1 MVDEILP
8 RSPPM
13 SHILVVDDEPSIC
26 WGLKEILGG
35 EGHNVSV
42 ASNGEDA
49 VKLARE
55 QCPDVVM
62 MDVCLPGIDGVNA
75 LGQIRDLSPNP
86 PPVVIMTA
94 FGSLDVAV
102 RSLTAGAFDYLPKP
116 FDLDQAVDVVQRAL
130 NRAESITHATE
141 QPLTSAKLLGR
152 SPVMQRVFK
161 EIALVAETDAAVL
174 ITGESGTGKELVADA
189 IHANS
194 KRRGGPFIP
203 ICLGALS
210 PQLIESELF
219 GHVKGAF
226 TGADTPRLG
235 LLQMADRGTVFLDEI
250 GDVPLPIQVKL
261 LRALERKE
269 VTPVG
274 DARPRPSDFRV
285 VAATNRSLPELVA
298 QGEFRADL
306 FFRLSAFQLQLPPL
320 RTRGDDITLLAEH
333 FLRQVASRSPG
344 FSPECLQ
351 VLHTR
356 TWPGNVRELRNSIE
370 HAAILARQETVQ
382 PHHLPAPQL
391 ADPGSPTQLSES
403 SIVDFVTDWVKR
415 RADSQG
421 ELTPAQWHDD
431 MLSLIEPPLIRA
443 ALAAAG
449 GHRAK
454 AADLLGW
461 HRGTLR
467 EKSRKYGI
475 DE

>member
-1 MVDEILP
+1 
-8 RSPPM
+8 M
-13 SHILVVDDEPSIC
+13 SHILVVDDEPAIC
-26 WGLKEILGG
+26 WGLKEILSD
-35 EGHNVSV
+35 EGHDV
-42 ASNGEDA
+42 AVANSGEEA
-49 VKLARE
+49 LKLARARR
-55 QCPDVVM
+55 PDIVL

-75 LGQIRDLSPNP
+75 LGQIRELGPTP

-102 RSLTAGAFDYLPKP
+102 RSLSAGAFDYLPKP
-116 FDLDQAVDVVQRAL
+116 FDLEQAVDVVQRAL
-130 NRAESITHATE
+130 TRAA
-141 QPLTSAKLLGR
+141 PAVASAELPSSGSPLLGR
-152 SPVMQRVFK
+152 SAAMQRVFK
-161 EIALVAETDAAVL
+161 EIALVADTDAAVL

-189 IHANS
+189 VHLNS
-194 KRRGGPFIP
+194 RRRSGPFIP

-226 TGADTPRLG
+226 TGADSPRLG
-235 LLQMADRGTVFLDEI
+235 LLQMADKGTVFLDEI

-274 DARPRPSDFRV
+274 DPRSRPSDFRV

-298 QGEFRADL
+298 EGEFRADL

-320 RTRGDDITLLAEH
+320 RSRGEDITLLAEH
-333 FLRQVASRSPG
+333 FLRQVAPQSAG

-351 VLHTR
+351 ELHAR
-356 TWPGNVRELRNSIE
+356 SWPGNVRELRNAVE
-370 HAAILARQETVQ
+370 HAAILARQEVVLPQ
-382 PHHLPAPQL
+382 HLPKPQI
-391 ADPGSPTQLSES
+391 AGTAVGGTLSEE
-403 SIVDFVTDWVKR
+403 SIAAFVTDWVKR
-415 RADSQG
+415 RHEG
-421 ELTPAQWHDD
+421 EPEASTATWHDD
-431 MLSLIEPPLIRA
+431 LLMLIEPPLIRA
-443 ALAAAG
+443 ALAAVG

-475 DE
+475 EE

>member
-1 MVDEILP
+1 MA
-8 RSPPM
+8 
-13 SHILVVDDEPSIC
+13 HILVVDDEPAIC
-26 WGLKEILGG
+26 WGLKEILSD
-35 EGHNVSV
+35 EGHDVAV
-42 ASNGEDA
+42 ASSGEEA
-49 VKLARE
+49 LTLARSRR
-55 QCPDVVM
+55 PDIVL

-75 LGQIRDLSPNP
+75 LGKIRELEPTP

-102 RSLTAGAFDYLPKP
+102 RSLSAGAFDYLPKP
-116 FDLDQAVDVVQRAL
+116 FDLEQAVDVVQRAL
-130 NRAESITHATE
+130 HRSAPATSSE
-141 QPLTSAKLLGR
+141 PPPTGGSPLLGR
-152 SPVMQRVFK
+152 SPAMQRVFK

-189 IHANS
+189 IHAHS
-194 KRRGGPFIP
+194 RRSQGPFIP

-226 TGADTPRLG
+226 TGAETPRLG

-285 VAATNRSLPELVA
+285 VAATNRSLPERVA
-298 QGEFRADL
+298 EGEFRADL

-320 RTRGDDITLLAEH
+320 RTRGEDITLLAEH
-333 FLRQVASRSPG
+333 FLRQVAPQSAG
-344 FSPECLQ
+344 FSPEAIQ
-351 VLHTR
+351 ELHAR
-356 TWPGNVRELRNSIE
+356 HWPGNVRELRNAIE
-370 HAAILARQETVQ
+370 HAAILARQEVVLPQ
-382 PHHLPAPQL
+382 HLPSPQIV
-391 ADPGSPTQLSES
+391 AATASGIASPEAMAE
-403 SIVDFVTDWVKR
+403 FVAEWVKR
-415 RADSQG
+415 RSDDTSEEGTAK
-421 ELTPAQWHDD
+421 WHDD
-431 MLSLIEPPLIRA
+431 LLALVEPPLIRA
-443 ALAAAG
+443 ALAAVG
-449 GHRAK
+449 GHRTK

-475 DE
+475 EE

>member
-1 MVDEILP
+1 
-8 RSPPM
+8 M
-13 SHILVVDDEPSIC
+13 SHILVVDDEPAIC
-26 WGLKEILGG
+26 WGLKEILTD
-35 EGHNVSV
+35 EGHRVSV
-42 ASNGEDA
+42 ASSGEEA
-49 VKLARE
+49 VSLAR
-55 QCPDVVM
+55 QQRPDIVL

-75 LGQIRDLSPNP
+75 LGKIREMGPTP

-102 RSLTAGAFDYLPKP
+102 RSLSAGAFDYLPKP
-116 FDLDQAVDVVQRAL
+116 FDLEQAVDVVARAL
-130 NRAESITHATE
+130 TRSRPTAAPAEALAGESR
-141 QPLTSAKLLGR
+141 LLGR
-152 SPVMQRVFK
+152 SAVMQRVFK
-161 EIALVAETDAAVL
+161 EIALVADTDAAVL
-174 ITGESGTGKELVADA
+174 ITGESGTGKELVGDA
-189 IHANS
+189 IHIHS
-194 KRRGGPFIP
+194 RRRGGPFIP

-226 TGADTPRLG
+226 TGAESPRLG
-235 LLQMADRGTVFLDEI
+235 LLQMADKGTVFLDEI

-274 DARPRPSDFRV
+274 DPRPRPSDFRV

-320 RTRGDDITLLAEH
+320 RSRGDDITLLAEH
-333 FLRQVASRSPG
+333 FLRQVAPQSAG
-344 FSPECLQ
+344 FSEECLRE
-351 VLHTR
+351 LHAR
-356 TWPGNVRELRNSIE
+356 AWPGNVRELRNAVE
-370 HAAILARQETVQ
+370 HAAILARQEVVTAQ
-382 PHHLPAPQL
+382 HLPSPQIVGTPAPNSHLEGL
-391 ADPGSPTQLSES
+391 ASL
-403 SIVDFVTDWVKR
+403 VTEWVNR
-415 RADSQG
+415 RAG
-421 ELTPAQWHDD
+421 ELEGHATATWHDD
-431 MLSLIEPPLIRA
+431 LLSLVEPPLIRA
-443 ALAAAG
+443 ALDAVD

-475 DE
+475 EDG

>member
-1 MVDEILP
+1 MARTSGTQL
-8 RSPPM
+8 PM
-13 SHILVVDDEPSIC
+13 SQILVVDDEPSIC
-26 WGLKEILGG
+26 WGLKEILSD
-35 EGHNVSV
+35 EGHDV
-42 ASNGEDA
+42 AVAASGEEA
-49 VKLARE
+49 LKLARE
-55 QCPDVVM
+55 RRPDIVL

-75 LGQIRDLSPNP
+75 LGQIRELGPTP

-102 RSLTAGAFDYLPKP
+102 QSLSAGAFDYLPKP
-116 FDLDQAVDVVQRAL
+116 FDLEQAVDVVQRAL
-130 NRAESITHATE
+130 NRAVPVA
-141 QPLTSAKLLGR
+141 TSAEPPASGSPLLGR
-152 SPVMQRVFK
+152 SPAMQRVFK
-161 EIALVAETDAAVL
+161 EIALVAATDAAVL

-189 IHANS
+189 VHMNS
-194 KRRGGPFIP
+194 RRRSGPFIP

-226 TGADTPRLG
+226 TGAESPRLG
-235 LLQMADRGTVFLDEI
+235 LLQMADKGTVFLDEI

-274 DARPRPSDFRV
+274 DPRPRPSDFRV

-298 QGEFRADL
+298 KGEFRADL

-320 RTRGDDITLLAEH
+320 RSRGDDIMLLAEH
-333 FLRQVASRSPG
+333 FLRQVAPQSAG
-344 FSPECLQ
+344 FAPECLQ
-351 VLHTR
+351 ELHSR
-356 TWPGNVRELRNSIE
+356 NWPGNVRELRNAIE
-370 HAAILARQETVQ
+370 HAAILARQEVVLPQ
-382 PHHLPAPQL
+382 HLPSTQIA
-391 ADPGSPTQLSES
+391 ATTSAGSLNPETLSA
-403 SIVDFVTDWVKR
+403 FVSEWVKR
-415 RADSQG
+415 RSEESGDQQTA
-421 ELTPAQWHDD
+421 TWHEDL
-431 MLSLIEPPLIRA
+431 LSLIEPPLIRA
-443 ALAAAG
+443 ALAAVG